1 MSKQSGAPKPS
12 GARCLPG
19 RRSPITW
26 LQAQGFDSPLLEHVS
41 AAPAISGGNHMPG
54 RPTY

>member
-41 AAPAISGGNHMPG
+41 AAPAISGGNHIPG